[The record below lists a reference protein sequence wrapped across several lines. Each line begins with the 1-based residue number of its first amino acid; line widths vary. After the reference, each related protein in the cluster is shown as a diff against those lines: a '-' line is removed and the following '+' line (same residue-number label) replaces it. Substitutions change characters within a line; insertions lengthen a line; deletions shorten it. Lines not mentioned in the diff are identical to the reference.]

1 MPEIHGRSSLD
12 YQNRKELFM
21 SQLPSSNAL
30 FVLGHI
36 VATPGALDL
45 LDRQATNALSLL
57 ARHMRGDWG
66 EVPAE
71 DALANW
77 SALDYGLR
85 VLSSYPLGTERIWI
99 ITEADRRSTCL
110 LLPDEY

>member
-1 MPEIHGRSSLD
+1 MKQQQTCKP
-12 YQNRKELFM
+12 LF
-21 SQLPSSNAL
+21 AL
-30 FVLGHI
+30 GDI

-45 LDRQATNALSLL
+45 LDRQATDALSLL
-57 ARHMRGDWG
+57 ARHSRGDWG

-71 DALANW
+71 DAVANW

-85 VLSSYPLGTERIWI
+85 VFSVYPLGGERLWV